1 MRVVKVDPEVYR
13 NLYELRLPTE
23 RNHSQVIRRL
33 LHDSRQSSSPNVA
46 AVRRLLRID
55 LDAV

>member
-13 NLYELRLPTE
+13 KLYELRLPTE

-33 LHDSRQSSSPNVA
+33 LRSRQSASSQVES
-46 AVRRLLRID
+46 VRRLIGID